1 MNRIQ
6 FVFRDFNALFIAM
19 VLLGLG
25 SNAYAENKGCW
36 AEFYENSQY
45 SGKHFRIEGSTQ
57 LGNLNNISGENWDLR
72 IDSLKVGPKAKVIV
86 YENPNFKLT
95 LTEMARY
102 PDLMH
107 SLGVTEK
114 DIKEDSELI
123 FTANEKIH
131 DLSDFNFRQKVRSL
145 KVECL

>member
-6 FVFRDFNALFIAM
+6 LVFRDFNAVFVAM

-25 SNAYAENKGCW
+25 SNAYGEDKGCW
-36 AEFYENSQY
+36 AEFYDKTQY
-45 SGKHFRIEGSTQ
+45 SGNHFRLEGTTQ
-57 LGNLNNISGENWDLR
+57 LDKLSNIKGENWDLR
-72 IDSLKVGPKAKVIV
+72 ISSLKVGPKAKVIV

-145 KVECL
+145 KVDCM